1 MSDNDTNESEPEGG
15 DDDMTAALLEEPTGL
30 DDTRVTDPTIS
41 GALGDDL
48 DTEISV
54 ATDVEETLLTAL
66 MWTSAETAGRI
77 LSAIEAKH
85 FWRPVHA
92 LIATAIAD
100 VAATTAPSPAL
111 VNVRLMDTGA
121 YRGPMAQQLR
131 SLMVSLAAPTNRPVT
146 HELAITPLAV
156 ALLDAWYRRGYT
168 ALLRRMEQH
177 RLEASVEE
185 LGDCWAQLTRFQQRA
200 EADWMA
206 RRQRLTAQE
215 DR

>member
-1 MSDNDTNESEPEGG
+1 MSDTDSDDHDENGGEHDMIATTLSEAGQ
-15 DDDMTAALLEEPTGL
+15 L
-30 DDTRVTDPTIS
+30 DDTRVVDPTQG
-41 GALGDDL
+41 GALGDDPE
-48 DTEISV
+48 TEISV

-66 MWTSAETAGRI
+66 MWARAETAGRI

-85 FWRPVHA
+85 FWRPVHV

-111 VNVRLMDTGA
+111 VNVRLMETGA

-131 SLMVSLAAPTNRPVT
+131 SLMVSLAAPTDRPVT